1 MVSTGYWLN
10 AEVLLATVL
19 PAAFLTLARFRVSRW
34 LVVRAR
40 LAVGVK
46 VAVQTLP
53 SVPTGVRSPSVP
65 LAWDRSMAS
74 FVKAVTRSLKVMVMV
89 ALSPGVRGLL
99 LVVTLTVGRAVSM
112 LKLPL
117 LGMPDP
123 ALPCASRP
131 PLRFTR
137 MVLLALSVSGRGV

>member
-53 SVPTGVRSPSVP
+53 SVPTGVRSPSGS
-65 LAWDRSMAS
+65 LARDRSFVS
-74 FVKAVTRSLKVMVMV
+74 FVKPVSRSLKVMLMV
-89 ALSPGVRGLL
+89 ALSPPVRRLSL
-99 LVVTLTVGRAVSM
+99 IVTLPVG
-112 LKLPL
+112 
-117 LGMPDP
+117 
-123 ALPCASRP
+123 
-131 PLRFTR
+131 
-137 MVLLALSVSGRGV
+137 